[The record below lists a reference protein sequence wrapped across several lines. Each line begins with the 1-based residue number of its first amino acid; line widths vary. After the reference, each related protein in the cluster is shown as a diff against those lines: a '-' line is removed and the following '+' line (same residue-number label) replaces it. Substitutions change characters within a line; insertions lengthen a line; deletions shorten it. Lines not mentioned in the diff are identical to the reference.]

1 MNEELTTF
9 AYDLSNVT
17 VDYIMYDNSL
27 DDGEFEIWDSRL
39 NKKTPLEGSFFEII
53 LARKDDRSKRG
64 KVIIYPFF
72 FEDKS
77 KAGKVSFLNDSF
89 YSDEL
94 VSVLS
99 DLGFKTDTL

>member
-27 DDGEFEIWDSRL
+27 DDGEFEIWDSKL
-39 NKKTPLEGSFFEII
+39 NKKTPLEKSFFEII
-53 LARKDDRSKRG
+53 LAKKDDRSKRG
-64 KVIIYPFF
+64 KVVIYPDF
-72 FEDKS
+72 FEDKQ
-77 KAGKVSFLNDSF
+77 KAGRFCFLDKKF

-94 VSVLS
+94 ASVLN
-99 DLGFKTDTL
+99 DLGFKE